1 MPALIHRILQNSRFR
16 QALIGLVCVGVLLAV
31 LSMYLRPEFLLTLAD
46 QVWGCF

>member
-1 MPALIHRILQNSRFR
+1 MMRCLISTTLIRKV
-16 QALIGLVCVGVLLAV
+16 AIGLVCVAILLAV

>member
-1 MPALIHRILQNSRFR
+1 MMRRLISTTLIR
-16 QALIGLVCVGVLLAV
+16 QVAIGLVCVAILLAV

>member
-1 MPALIHRILQNSRFR
+1 MIRRLISPTLIR
-16 QALIGLVCVGVLLAV
+16 QAAIGLMCVAILLAV

>member
-1 MPALIHRILQNSRFR
+1 MLRRPISPNLIR
-16 QALIGLVCVGVLLAV
+16 QLAIGLVCVVILLAV

>member
-1 MPALIHRILQNSRFR
+1 MMRRLISPTLIR
-16 QALIGLVCVGVLLAV
+16 QVAIGLVWVAILLAV

>member
-1 MPALIHRILQNSRFR
+1 MMHHLISPTLIR
-16 QALIGLVCVGVLLAV
+16 QVAISLVCVAILLAV

>member
-1 MPALIHRILQNSRFR
+1 MMQRLMNPNLIR
-16 QALIGLVCVGVLLAV
+16 QIAIGLLCVAMLLAV

>member
-1 MPALIHRILQNSRFR
+1 MMRRLISTTLIRKV
-16 QALIGLVCVGVLLAV
+16 AIGLVCVAILLAV

>member
-1 MPALIHRILQNSRFR
+1 MMHRLISPALIR
-16 QALIGLVCVGVLLAV
+16 QTAIGLVCVGILLAV

>member
-1 MPALIHRILQNSRFR
+1 MMRRLISTTLIR
-16 QALIGLVCVGVLLAV
+16 QVAIGLVCVGILLAV

>member
-1 MPALIHRILQNSRFR
+1 MRPLTHWLLHSNKLR

-31 LSMYLRPEFLLTLAD
+31 LSMYLRPEFLLTLAN

>member
-1 MPALIHRILQNSRFR
+1 MLRLPFSSALIR
-16 QALIGLVCVGVLLAV
+16 QLAIGLLCVVILLAV